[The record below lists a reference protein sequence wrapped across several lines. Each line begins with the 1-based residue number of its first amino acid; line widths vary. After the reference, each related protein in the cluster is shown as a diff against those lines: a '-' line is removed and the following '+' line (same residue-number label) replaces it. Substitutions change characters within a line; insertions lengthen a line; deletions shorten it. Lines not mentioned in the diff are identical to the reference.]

1 MCINYKEQEQALN
14 LGFRVARR
22 HDATR
27 ISLLSG
33 YHPLV
38 AVFASENCLVA
49 FIIRMQ
55 ERCQRSEK
63 SVVFIRLRVMLSIA
77 FEGPS
82 QAGGSPRSDSG
93 PPRTGAPPSSASE
106 TETPPPTWTVEARRF
121 DRQWLAAQGGE
132 GLVLARSSGWCWHT
146 THGCG
151 GAGAGVTLAVAEAIS
166 GREQLAAEAL
176 VDMAMKDAAVPQAHG
191 QVCMP
196 RRKVPWSADRQRPSA
211 GLAYSA
217 VAVPV
222 RSATPVNAMFCT
234 WTEPSAPA
242 AKQLE
247 ASPSPHVA
255 CTMPAYMP
263 AVSALT
269 TGPFFPLPVLPMV
282 LPRVTSYARPRKPA
296 PPRRPAPPKRTP
308 MSSGKRVPK
317 NPCVRFCQ
325 EQRPLLPQTLR
336 NAG

>member
-1 MCINYKEQEQALN
+1 MYINYTEQESALN
-14 LGFRVARR
+14 LGLMPREFPCCR
-22 HDATR
+22 DITL
-27 ISLLSG
+27 SLQCLPQKPALLPADE
-33 YHPLV
+33 PL
-38 AVFASENCLVA
+38 
-49 FIIRMQ
+49 IRMQ

-93 PPRTGAPPSSASE
+93 PLRTGAPPSSASE

-121 DRQWLAAQGGE
+121 DPQWLAAQGGE

-242 AKQLE
+242 AMQLE

-308 MSSGKRVPK
+308 VSSGKRVLK
-317 NPCVRFCQ
+317 NPYVRFCQ

>member
-1 MCINYKEQEQALN
+1 MQCLSQRAL
-14 LGFRVARR
+14 LPA
-22 HDATR
+22 DET
-27 ISLLSG
+27 L
-33 YHPLV
+33 
-38 AVFASENCLVA
+38 
-49 FIIRMQ
+49 IRTQ
-55 ERCQRSEK
+55 ERWEIGEEYRIHPD
-63 SVVFIRLRVMLSIA
+63 VGVMLSIA
-77 FEGPS
+77 FEGPG
-82 QAGGSPRSDSG
+82 QAGGCPRSDSG
-93 PPRTGAPPSSASE
+93 PTRTGAPPSSASE
-106 TETPPPTWTVEARRF
+106 TETPPPTWTEAGRF
-121 DRQWLAAQGGE
+121 DPQWLAAQGGE
-132 GLVLARSSGWCWHT
+132 GLVLARSPGWCWHT

-176 VDMAMKDAAVPQAHG
+176 VDMAMKDASVPQAHG

-196 RRKVPWSADRQRPSA
+196 KRKVPWSADRQRPSA

-222 RSATPVNAMFCT
+222 RPAIPINAMFCT

-242 AKQLE
+242 AMQLE

-308 MSSGKRVPK
+308 VSSGKRVPK
-317 NPCVRFCQ
+317 NPYVRFCQ

>member
-1 MCINYKEQEQALN
+1 
-14 LGFRVARR
+14 
-22 HDATR
+22 
-27 ISLLSG
+27 
-33 YHPLV
+33 
-38 AVFASENCLVA
+38 
-49 FIIRMQ
+49 
-55 ERCQRSEK
+55 
-63 SVVFIRLRVMLSIA
+63 MLSIA

-93 PPRTGAPPSSASE
+93 PLRTGAPPSSASE

-121 DRQWLAAQGGE
+121 DPQWLAAQGGE

-242 AKQLE
+242 AMQLE

-269 TGPFFPLPVLPMV
+269 TGPFFPLPVLPC
-282 LPRVTSYARPRKPA
+282 VTSFVPPRKPA

-308 MSSGKRVPK
+308 VSSGKRVPK
-317 NPCVRFCQ
+317 NPYVRFCQ